1 MKLLHRD
8 DLYGWSRFD
17 ESRNLDFN
25 SVLWLRDG
33 GNVAIDPL
41 PLSEH
46 ERGRLQGFGGVAHVV
61 ITNSDHVR
69 DARALVEATGAKL
82 YGPAAERDG
91 FPITCDT
98 WLGAGD
104 SPIPG
109 LGLVVLEG
117 SKTPGELALVIEETT
132 LVTGDLIRG
141 HRAGV
146 LNLLPAAKLRDR
158 ARAVDSLRA
167 LTGLQG
173 IEAVL
178 VGDGWSVFRN
188 GAAAL
193 AELLVA
199 TDPGPKG

>member
-1 MKLLHRD
+1 MKLLHRTN
-8 DLYGWSRFD
+8 LYGWSRFD

-25 SVLWLRDG
+25 SVLWVRPD

-46 ERGRLQGFGGVAHVV
+46 EHARLRSFGGVAHVV

-69 DARALVEATGAKL
+69 AARALVEASGAKL
-82 YGPAAERDG
+82 YGPAAEREG
-91 FPITCDT
+91 FPTDCDA
-98 WLGAGD
+98 WLDGGE

-109 LGLVVLEG
+109 LEVLALEG
-117 SKTPGELALVIEETT
+117 SKTPGELALLIENTT

-146 LNLLPAAKLRDR
+146 LNLLPNEKLRDR
-158 ARAVDSLRA
+158 ARAVSSLRTLA
-167 LTGLQG
+167 GLQAL
-173 IEAVL
+173 EAVL

-188 GAAAL
+188 GAAAVT
-193 AELLVA
+193 ELLDSA
-199 TDPGPKG
+199 DPNGKS

>member
-8 DLYGWSRFD
+8 NLYGWSRFD

-25 SVLWLRDG
+25 SVLWVREG

-46 ERGRLQGFGGVAHVV
+46 ERGRLQRFGGVAHVV
-61 ITNSDHVR
+61 LTNSDHVR
-69 DARALVEATGAKL
+69 GARALVEASGAKL
-82 YGPAAERDG
+82 YGPAGEREG
-91 FPITCDT
+91 FPVACDA
-98 WLGAGD
+98 WLGAGE

-109 LGLVVLEG
+109 LRVVVLEG

-146 LNLLPAAKLRDR
+146 LNLLPTEKLRDR
-158 ARAVDSLRA
+158 GRAVSSLRELA
-167 LTGLQG
+167 GLQR

-193 AELLVA
+193 TELLVSA
-199 TDPGPKG
+199 DPGPES